1 MKKIILICLILLLSV
16 IPSFAYFVELEYSG
30 IFLEENANIVVSR
43 FMCLVDNQ
51 LLVLNRRIPY
61 GKGFSE
67 LLLISKSKNQRVL
80 PIPLRSPND
89 ELVGL
94 YKTKQ
99 KDRIIIEIYASDG
112 KIYFCDYLISQETG
126 ILINTLEE
134 SLFDDSPYVTKVD
147 SSNFPVKL
155 SDDHLYLVLEGAP
168 ADLQII
174 AFWTNLNTVGVAY
187 DKEFNKIHS
196 YRKQKQRTLTVFEEK
211 MRLLKGV
218 KGLDNDSVLKKS
230 EGEYEFFSSLQN
242 ENGEP
247 VLLDEVIGDPVYITS
262 EKNRVILCS
271 TVDFD
276 IRYQGFGVSTGSISD
291 PHVNQVFVYKIIDK
305 AIINDNRVRLR
316 TEPNLTSQTVA
327 HLDSGYQVKIKDKS
341 TEPQTIDGE
350 SWYWYN
356 VESEEYPDGWI
367 YGKYLDI
374 KER

>member
-1 MKKIILICLILLLSV
+1 MKKIILICIMLLVSV
-16 IPSFAYFVELEYSG
+16 IPGFSYFVELEYSSM
-30 IFLEENANIVVSR
+30 FWEQDASLVVSR

-61 GKGFSE
+61 GRGFSE
-67 LLLISKSKNQRVL
+67 LVLVSNFNIQRVL
-80 PIPLRSPND
+80 SVPLRSDDD
-89 ELVGL
+89 ELAGL
-94 YKTKQ
+94 YKTRQ
-99 KDRIIIEIYASDG
+99 KDRILIEIYASDG
-112 KIYFCDYLISQETG
+112 KSYFCDYFISQQQG
-126 ILINTLEE
+126 TLTDKLDT
-134 SLFDDSPYVTKVD
+134 SMLDDSPYVTKVD

-218 KGLDNDSVLKKS
+218 KGLDNDSVPRET
-230 EGEYEFFSSLQN
+230 EGEYDFFVTLRN
-242 ENGEP
+242 EDGDT
-247 VLLDEVIGDPVYITS
+247 VLLDEDIGDSVYITP

-276 IRYQGFGVSTGSISD
+276 IRYKGFGVSTGSISD
-291 PHVNQVFVYKIIDK
+291 PHVNQVFVYRIVDK
-305 AIINDNRVRLR
+305 ATLNDNRVRLR
-316 TEPNLTSQTVA
+316 TEPNLTSQTVT
-327 HLDSGYQVKIKDKS
+327 HLDFGYQVKIKDKS
-341 TEPQTIDGE
+341 EEPQTIDGE
-350 SWYWYN
+350 SWYWYK
-356 VESEEYPDGWI
+356 VESEGYPEGWV

-374 KER
+374 KE

>member
-1 MKKIILICLILLLSV
+1 MKKIILICLMLLVSV

-30 IFLEENANIVVSR
+30 IFWEENANIVVSR
-43 FMCLVDNQ
+43 FMCLVNNQ

-61 GKGFSE
+61 GRGFSE

-112 KIYFCDYLISQETG
+112 KSYFCDYFISQQQG
-126 ILINTLEE
+126 TLTDKLDT
-134 SLFDDSPYVTKVD
+134 SMLDDSPYVTKVD

-174 AFWTNLNTVGVAY
+174 AFWTNLNTIGVAY

-196 YRKQKQRTLTVFEEK
+196 YRKQKQRTLTVQEEK
-211 MRLLKGV
+211 MRLLKSV
-218 KGLDNDSVLKKS
+218 KGLDNDSVPRET
-230 EGEYEFFSSLQN
+230 EGEYDFFVTLRN
-242 ENGEP
+242 EDGEP

-262 EKNRVILCS
+262 EKNRIILCS

-276 IRYQGFGVSTGSISD
+276 IRYKGFGVSTGSISD
-291 PHVNQVFVYKIIDK
+291 PHVNQVFVYRIVDK
-305 AIINDNRVRLR
+305 ATLNDNRVRLR
-316 TEPNLTSQTVA
+316 TEPNLTSQTVT
-327 HLDSGYQVKIKDKS
+327 HLDFGYQVKIKDKS
-341 TEPQTIDGE
+341 EEPQTIDGE
-350 SWYWYN
+350 SWYWYK
-356 VESEEYPDGWI
+356 VESKGYPDGWV

-374 KER
+374 KE